1 MKKDEKV
8 ILESILKDCGCAKEI
23 IASCLQ
29 IKENMA
35 NRKFYL
41 FCSKNDTGFCKNS
54 WRTTKLDILD
64 YVIFKLKQGGL
75 KDV

>member
-8 ILESILKDCGCAKEI
+8 ILESILKDCGCAKAI

-41 FCSKNDTGFCKNS
+41 FCSKNVTAFCKNS
-54 WRTTKLDILD
+54 WRTTKT
-64 YVIFKLKQGGL
+64 
-75 KDV
+75 

>member
-41 FCSKNDTGFCKNS
+41 FCSKSVTAFCKKFMENN
-54 WRTTKLDILD
+54 KNL
-64 YVIFKLKQGGL
+64 IFWIM
-75 KDV
+75 